1 MPIYRLRKGSIQY
14 GFNKSRA
21 KMQIFG
27 GGFGNG
33 KTTALVIKALQLC
46 LDYPGSNGLLA
57 RATYP
62 KLNDTVR
69 KEFMKWC
76 PPEFIKRRPTVD
88 DNTAYLTNGTIVNF
102 RYIAQRGKQNEDGS
116 TSSNL
121 LSATYDWIGVDQIE
135 DPEIQHKDLL
145 DLLGRLR
152 GQTPYRASDREDP
165 TMPSS
170 GPRFIMLTANPSPNW
185 FFREVVQPYQIW
197 LRSGVKTEKLIVDTD
212 TGLPIMELFEGST
225 YTNKENLPPDFIKA
239 LEAAYKGQ
247 MRDRFLE
254 GKWAAYE
261 GLVHPSFDRM
271 RHMLKQS
278 VIEEYLERLKM
289 RHVRVKSLE
298 CFDFGLTSPSAY
310 LYGFIN
316 DLGQVFFID
325 GYYQPDYDYR
335 LQAMEIK
342 RIRARWAHLITQE
355 DDIYADP
362 ALFKKI
368 MVAGKKNTGETVAKL
383 FEEEGITL
391 IPASNHVLPGITKV
405 NAYLNGFPGFEHVDK
420 KPDPEGA
427 PLLFFAEELQFVE
440 DEITA
445 YYWKKHTI
453 TGKNLDEPMD
463 TNDHAMNALKYG
475 LAHRPMP
482 SAIIQPKDKL
492 PPGWMFWR
500 EQSDEEALHEKY
512 SQAV

>member
-1 MPIYRLRKGSIQY
+1 MPLYRLRKGTIQY

-21 KMQIFG
+21 KMQVFG

-33 KTTALVIKALQLC
+33 KTTALVIKALQLA

-69 KEFMKWC
+69 KEFLKWC
-76 PPEFIKRRPTVD
+76 PSEFIKRRPTVE
-88 DNTAYLTNGTIVNF
+88 DNTAILTNGSVVNF
-102 RYIAQRGKQNEDGS
+102 RYIAQRGKQREDGS

-135 DPEIQHKDLL
+135 DPEIAHKDLL

-152 GQTPYRASDREDP
+152 GQTPYRASGDEDP
-165 TMPSS
+165 SLPSS
-170 GPRFIMLTANPSPNW
+170 GPRFIMLTSNPSPNW

-197 LRSGVKTEKLIVDTD
+197 KRSGIKTEKLIVDVD

-225 YTNKENLPPDFIKA
+225 YTNEENLPRDFIKG

-247 MRDRFLE
+247 MRDRFLL
-254 GKWAAYE
+254 GQWAAYE
-261 GLVHPSFDRM
+261 GLVHPGFDRQKHFM
-271 RHMLKQS
+271 QYEVLM
-278 VIEEYLERLKM
+278 EYLERLKM
-289 RHVRVKSLE
+289 RHVQVKALE

-316 DLGQVFFID
+316 DFGQVFFID
-325 GYYQPDYDYR
+325 GFYEPDYDYR
-335 LQAMEIK
+335 QQAAHIK
-342 RIRARWAHLITQE
+342 KIRAKYAHYITRE
-355 DDIYADP
+355 DDIYSDP
-362 ALFKKI
+362 ALFKRI
-368 MVAGKKNTGETVAKL
+368 MVAGRKNTGETVAKL
-383 FEEEGITL
+383 FEEEGIDL
-391 IPASNHVLPGITKV
+391 IPASNHILPGITKV
-405 NAYLNGFPGFEHVDK
+405 NAYLNGYPGFTRIDN
-420 KPDPEGA
+420 KPSADEEGA
-427 PLLFFAEELQFVE
+427 PLLYFNENLLFIEE
-440 DEITA
+440 EITA

-453 TGKNLDEPMD
+453 SGKNLDEPMD

-482 SAIIQPKDKL
+482 SAIVQPKDKL
-492 PPGWMFWR
+492 PPAWMYWR
-500 EQSDEEALHEKY
+500 EQSNDEELAERY
-512 SQAV
+512 E